1 MTYLADHVNGL
12 SHDAVNRFLRNDKL
26 TARLIWEHV
35 QGDIVPSAHG
45 CLVFDDSILDKG
57 HSHCIEMVKL
67 QYSGNA
73 HGLIKG
79 IGMVNCLYVNPETQ
93 QYWIVDYRIYDPG
106 NDGKSKLDHVRAL
119 LHKSKTRRPS
129 PYPGR
134 TYATGTVTGRPSCVK
149 RLSSAT
155 RTCSSTTWR
164 SNVRAITRSPSRL
177 KQCILV
183 STRLRRW

>member
-1 MTYLADHVNGL
+1 MNTTKHDVPEALLSGLLANYKKPEDLIGENGL
-12 SHDAVNRFLRNDKL
+12 LKQLTKLLVERALEAELTEHLGHQRHEAVANAGGNTRN
-26 TARLIWEHV
+26 
-35 QGDIVPSAHG
+35 G
-45 CLVFDDSILDKG
+45 
-57 HSHCIEMVKL
+57 
-67 QYSGNA
+67 
-73 HGLIKG
+73 
-79 IGMVNCLYVNPETQ
+79 
-93 QYWIVDYRIYDPG
+93 
-106 NDGKSKLDHVRAL
+106 RAL

>member
-1 MTYLADHVNGL
+1 MVNRIDYCQFLLSSHTNFTMTHFADHSQGF
-12 SHDAVNRFLRNDKL
+12 SHDAVNRLLRRDKL
-26 TARLIWEHV
+26 TGRILWEHV
-35 QGDIVPSAHG
+35 QGDIVQSPHG
-45 CLVFDDSILDKG
+45 CLVFDDSVLNKE
-57 HSHCIEMVKL
+57 HSHTIELVRL
-67 QYSGNA
+67 QYSGNE
-73 HGLIKG
+73 HGLVKG
-79 IGMVNCLYVNPETQ
+79 IGMVNCLYVNPDTG
-93 QYWIVDYRIYDPG
+93 QYWM
-106 NDGKSKLDHVRAL
+106 AL
-119 LHKSKTRRPS
+119 LHNSATRRPS